1 MKIVSLLP
9 SATEIVYALD
19 LGEDL
24 RGVSFECDF
33 PEAARSVPV
42 ISGTALPTDGSL
54 SAREIDAAVS
64 AKVAAGESIYTL
76 DDARIRAIDPDLI
89 LAQDLCQVCAVP
101 SGAVERALD
110 VIGCHALV
118 VSLDPGR
125 LDEVIDCVGLVGAA
139 TGTGERADLLMES
152 LRARVE
158 AVRRRVH
165 GRDRPRVLVLEWAD
179 PPFNAGH
186 WVPDMV
192 EAAGGV
198 PVLAEAG
205 ARSRRLTWDEIGAE
219 QVDITVFMPCGF
231 DLEGAVAQAGPLLAR
246 PEAAGLGQIF
256 AVDANAD
263 FSRPGPRVVDGV
275 ELLEG
280 LLHEGAASPV
290 RRGAR
295 LLRQG

>member
-9 SATEIVYALD
+9 SATEIVYALE

-42 ISGTALPTDGSL
+42 ISGTVLPTDGSL
-54 SAREIDAAVS
+54 SAHEIDAAVS
-64 AKVAAGESIYTL
+64 AKVAVGESIYTL
-76 DDARIRAIDPDLI
+76 DTARIRAIDPDLI

-101 SGAVERALD
+101 SGAVEQALD
-110 VIGCHALV
+110 VIGCRALV

-125 LDEVIDCVGLVGAA
+125 LHEVIDCVGLVGAA
-139 TGTGERADLLMES
+139 TGTGERADMLMER
-152 LRARVE
+152 LRTRVD

-198 PVLAEAG
+198 AVLAEAG
-205 ARSRRLTWDEIGAE
+205 ARSRRLTWDEVGAE

-231 DLEGAVAQAGPLLAR
+231 GLQGAVAQAVPLLAR
-246 PEAAGLGQIF
+246 PEAAGLGRIF
-256 AVDANAD
+256 AVDANAH
-263 FSRPGPRVVDGV
+263 FSCPGPRVVDGV
-275 ELLEG
+275 ELLEQI
-280 LLHEGAASPV
+280 LREDAAPPV
-290 RRGAR
+290 QSGAR
-295 LLRQG
+295 LLRRG